1 MSANTDLMLE
11 YIADR
16 LQYFKALEKFLE
28 KSRDLLGTPVD
39 IGHLIGDLDF
49 NQALELIKTQK
60 KRIMS
65 AKWTILMRRRR
76 MLHYGSL

>member
-1 MSANTDLMLE
+1 MLD
-11 YIADR
+11 YLTDR

-28 KSRDLLGTPVD
+28 KSRNLLGTPVD
-39 IGHLIGDLDF
+39 IGHLIEDLDF

-65 AKWTILMRRRR
+65 AKWTILMRRR
-76 MLHYGSL
+76 MILIYGSL